1 MNELSYMA
9 ISPDYGLQNG
19 PILGA
24 GEMTNPQFIDSI
36 TTIDFGYDYKAAP
49 VTYGSQSFWN
59 DIADTTS
66 DVVKDSSGFV
76 WDTATGT
83 WETVK
88 SGAMSVAN
96 AVDDAGTKIFDFA
109 GDWFDNILVRLF
121 LIFVV
126 LVGGVYILAKA
137 GVIRDAAAFVK

>member
-1 MNELSYMA
+1 MSELSYMA

-24 GEMTNPQFIDSI
+24 GEMTNPQFVDSI
-36 TTIDFGYDYKAAP
+36 TTIDFNYDYAAAP
-49 VTYGSQSFWN
+49 TKYGTQSFWN

-66 DVVKDSSGFV
+66 DVVSDTSGFV

-96 AVDDAGTKIFDFA
+96 AVDDAGTKIFGA
-109 GDWFDNILVRLF
+109 VGDWWDNILIRLL
-121 LIFVV
+121 LIFIV
-126 LVGGVYILAKA
+126 LIGGVYILAKA

>member
-24 GEMTNPQFIDSI
+24 GEMTNPQFVDSI
-36 TTIDFGYDYKAAP
+36 TTIDFNYDYAAVP
-49 VTYGSQSFWN
+49 TTYGTQSFWN

-66 DVVKDSSGFV
+66 GVVKDTSGFV

-88 SGAMSVAN
+88 SGALSVAN

-137 GVIRDAAAFVK
+137 GVIRDAAAFIK